1 MLVSKGCLRRKEGP
15 TDTKSAT
22 AKPHHHEHSA
32 TSQVPTPTSLNR
44 LAWSATVHCFTGC
57 AIGEVMGMVVA
68 TAFGWGAM
76 ASVIIA
82 VMLAF
87 LVGYSFTLIPLV
99 RSGMTLRAA
108 VPLGAG

>member
-1 MLVSKGCLRRKEGP
+1 
-15 TDTKSAT
+15 
-22 AKPHHHEHSA
+22 
-32 TSQVPTPTSLNR
+32 
-44 LAWSATVHCFTGC
+44 
-57 AIGEVMGMVVA
+57 MGMVVA

-99 RSGMTLRAA
+99 RSGPALPLALMADTVSIIVMELVDNAIMLVVPGAMSTSLLEPIFWGSLVASLALAFLAA
-108 VPLGAG
+108 YPA